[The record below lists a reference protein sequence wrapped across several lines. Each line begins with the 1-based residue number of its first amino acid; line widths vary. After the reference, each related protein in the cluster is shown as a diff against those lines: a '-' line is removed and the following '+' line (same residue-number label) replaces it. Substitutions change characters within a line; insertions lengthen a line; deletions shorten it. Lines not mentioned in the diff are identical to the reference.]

1 MAGVTIR
8 VEFDDAEVRRALDRL
23 AKAGADLTPA
33 MREIGEV
40 LESSAK
46 ERFVDQASPDG
57 TPWAPLS
64 EHTKRRKKRNKDKI
78 LTRDGFL
85 RGNLTFQAGAD
96 SVEVGSPLI
105 YAGTH
110 QFGAPAGSFAP
121 GIPWGDIP
129 ARPFL
134 ADADG
139 RLAPA
144 DEDAVSEIVLD
155 HLARAVQG

>member
-1 MAGVTIR
+1 MAGVRIR

-23 AKAGADLTPA
+23 AAAGRDLTPA
-33 MREIGEV
+33 MREIGET
-40 LESSAK
+40 LLNSTR
-46 ERFVDQASPDG
+46 ERFSSQTSPDG

-64 EHTKRRKKRNKDKI
+64 ETTKARKQKNKDKI
-78 LTRDGFL
+78 LTLEGHL
-85 RGNLTFQAGAD
+85 RGGLDYRADAD
-96 SVEVGSPLI
+96 SVEVGSPSI

-134 ADADG
+134 VDDDG
-139 RLAPA
+139 RLAA
-144 DEDAVSEIVLD
+144 EDEAAIRETVLTHLEKAV
-155 HLARAVQG
+155 GG

>member
-33 MREIGEV
+33 MREIGET
-40 LESSAK
+40 LLNSAR
-46 ERFVDQASPDG
+46 ERFSDQTSPDG

-64 EHTKRRKKRNKDKI
+64 AEYSARKPRNQDKV
-78 LTRDGFL
+78 LTLDGFL
-85 RGNLTFQAGAD
+85 RGALAYRAGAD

-110 QFGAPAGSFAP
+110 QFGAAAGSFAP

-134 ADADG
+134 VDADG

-144 DEDAVSEIVLD
+144 DEDAIGEIILD
-155 HLARAVQG
+155 HLARAVGG